1 MKNKK
6 RKKNVEALNATRLD
20 NLGQATQKV
29 LENQRKNI
37 HFAEQD
43 PCSGKYHKLSRL
55 FLHLRP
61 LLYGSADNGH
71 LAVTNVGVLFNIN

>member
-6 RKKNVEALNATRLD
+6 GKKNVEALNATRLD

-37 HFAEQD
+37 HLHCTEGSLF
-43 PCSGKYHKLSRL
+43 SRL
-55 FLHLRP
+55 FTFFV
-61 LLYGSADNGH
+61 LLFRVVQIWAFGSYKYWCR
-71 LAVTNVGVLFNIN
+71 I